1 MALQNMNR
9 WSALFVICIGV
20 VCVLTTWFSATAVV
34 PELIKAWELSAGQAA
49 WLTNGVQIG
58 FVVGAIAS
66 SLINLPDI
74 IRLPKLMALSALG
87 AAVANGLLL
96 LEPSIELAVGL
107 RFLTGVFLAGV
118 YPAALKIMSTW
129 FTKGRG
135 LALGF
140 LIGALTIGSS
150 APHLFRAL
158 IDDIEW
164 HWVVAGSSVATLVG
178 ALLFITV
185 VKEGPN
191 AFGRAVF
198 NPRQCLQVFTSKPL
212 LLVNLGY
219 FGHMWELYA
228 MWAWILAFTN
238 AAASQLTVVPFGST
252 SMFCFAIVAA
262 GSIGCVLGGVL
273 SDKFGRCLTT
283 IGMMFAS
290 GVCAF
295 AIGFFFDGPAWLLAV
310 IAIMWGVTII
320 GDSAQFSAAVT
331 ELADHHFVGTALALQ
346 LGIGFALTVLA
357 ISWVPI
363 FVEWIGGWQW
373 AFLLLVPGP
382 VVGIIAMSLLRA
394 HPDAVKLAGGEK

>member
-1 MALQNMNR
+1 MSLQKSNQWVAL
-9 WSALFVICIGV
+9 SIICTGV

-34 PELIKAWELSAGQAA
+34 PELIKAWRLSASQAA

-58 FVVGAIAS
+58 FVVGAITS
-66 SLINLPDI
+66 SLVNLPDI

-87 AAVANGLLL
+87 AAVVNGALLL
-96 LEPSIELAVGL
+96 NPSVELAIFL

-129 FTKGRG
+129 FIKGRG

-140 LIGALTIGSS
+140 LIGALTLGSS
-150 APHLFRAL
+150 APHLFRA
-158 IDDIEW
+158 IVSDIQW
-164 HWVVAGSSVATLVG
+164 QWVVAGSSIATLLG
-178 ALLFITV
+178 ALLFIAV

-191 AFGRAVF
+191 AFGKAMF
-198 NPRQCLQVFTSKPL
+198 NPRQCLQVFSSKPL

-228 MWAWILAFTN
+228 MWAWMLAFTN
-238 AAASQLTVVPFGST
+238 AAASQLVTIPFGST
-252 SMFCFAIVAA
+252 SLFCFVIVAS

-273 SDKFGRCLTT
+273 SDKFGRCYTT
-283 IGMMFAS
+283 MAMMFVS
-290 GVCAF
+290 GLCAF
-295 AIGFFFDGPAWLLAV
+295 LIGFFFDGPAWLLAIV
-310 IAIMWGVTII
+310 AILWGITII

-331 ELADHHFVGTALALQ
+331 ELADHNFVGTALALQ

-357 ISWVPI
+357 ISWMPS
-363 FVEWIGGWQW
+363 FVEWLGGWQW

-382 VVGIIAMSLLRA
+382 IIGIVAMALLRA
-394 HPDAVKLAGGEK
+394 HPSARKLAGGAK

>member
-87 AAVANGLLL
+87 AAVANSLLL

-252 SMFCFAIVAA
+252 SMFCFVIVAA

-357 ISWVPI
+357 ISWIPI

-394 HPDAVKLAGGEK
+394 HPDAVKLAGGAK